1 MWRRIF
7 ASLSSR
13 RAWIEILLHIQ
24 RIIQINASLSSRRAW
39 IEIVCLA
46 KSFMSACVALL
57 TESVDWNVYQS
68 AFWHLWFWVA
78 LLTESVDWNVLIRP
92 IGMTTIRRSPH
103 GERGLKYCMIFNRSI
118 LWSWSLSSRR
128 AWIEI
133 KYDGEFIQSSICRS
147 PHGERGL
154 KCCSRGVKRPK
165 VESLSSRRAWIEM
178 DLIQSGLTY
187 PLQVALLTE
196 SVDWNNKSSYLFIK
210 HCMSLSSRRAW
221 IEILI
226 RSWISTSS

>member
-1 MWRRIF
+1 M
-7 ASLSSR
+7 
-13 RAWIEILLHIQ
+13 
-24 RIIQINASLSSRRAW
+24 
-39 IEIVCLA
+39 
-46 KSFMSACVALL
+46 
-57 TESVDWNVYQS
+57 DWNSLFGKVIYECLRRS
-68 AFWHLWFWVA
+68 PHGERGLKCLPISVLA
-78 LLTESVDWNVLIRP
+78 LV
-92 IGMTTIRRSPH
+92 TIRRSPH

-221 IEILI
+221 IEMCLLRTTFFRRSVALLTESVDWNSLLNTLI
-226 RSWISTSS
+226 SRSVKVALLTESVDWNWGTSGMAYL